1 MALSNRIK
9 GVPISAGL
17 AHGPVHVIRAALD
30 EVPSWTVREEDLPRE
45 FSRLVSALESAAG
58 ELDRRRE
65 TVASQAGPKDA
76 EIFSVHRMI
85 LEDPSAL
92 REVESCIREDRINA
106 EAAVQRLIDRFQEKL
121 GHLDGNSVRDY
132 ANDVSDPWRLVLDHL
147 LRRDRE
153 SIEASEDKV
162 VLAAAELTPQVVTFL
177 PRERVLAVLG
187 EKGGRFSHAA
197 VLARSLGLPCVV
209 GLPNLLRRLEQDLQV
224 TVDGDS
230 GLVQLRPSEEDLAE
244 FSARIEQRE
253 ARQSELRSHAPELSE
268 TLDGTRFRC
277 EVNVESVRDL
287 DTFDPAHTD
296 GVGLLRTEFLYMERS
311 EFPSEEEQYNMYRRV
326 LERMGDRPVTIRTL
340 DIGGD
345 KPLPYFK
352 VPPEPNPALGWRGL
366 RISLQWPDLLQ
377 VQLRAM
383 LRASTEGRLKVL
395 LPMVGSVDQIDTFL
409 EIFGRVRDQLRDQ
422 GHAVDEELP
431 IGVMIEVPSLLF
443 CLPEVLERVDFV
455 SVGTNDLVQYLLA
468 VDRDNSWVA
477 KLYEPHHPAVL
488 EALAKV
494 ADACSER
501 GVPASVCGD
510 VASDP
515 VATRLLL
522 GLGYTGVSVAQQ
534 FVPDIKM
541 AVRQT
546 TEARAREIVGL
557 LRRCA
562 TSDEVRA
569 RLAEFREEL
578 YAPSRALDDQ

>member
-345 KPLPYFK
+345 KTLPYFK

-569 RLAEFREEL
+569 CLAEFREEL